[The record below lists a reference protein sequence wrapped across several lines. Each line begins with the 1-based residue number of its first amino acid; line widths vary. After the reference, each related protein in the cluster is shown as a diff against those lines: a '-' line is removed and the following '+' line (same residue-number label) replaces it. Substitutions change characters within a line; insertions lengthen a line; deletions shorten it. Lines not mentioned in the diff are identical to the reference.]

1 MEEIIVE
8 GLDYEDFVS
17 LKKILTSCTSFT
29 IQQQQLLVDNSILV
43 EKIDKILQVF
53 DNE

>member
-1 MEEIIVE
+1 MEEVIVE

-17 LKKILTSCTSFT
+17 LKSILTNCTSFT
-29 IQQQQLLVDNSILV
+29 SEQQQLLVDNTIIV

-53 DNE
+53 DE